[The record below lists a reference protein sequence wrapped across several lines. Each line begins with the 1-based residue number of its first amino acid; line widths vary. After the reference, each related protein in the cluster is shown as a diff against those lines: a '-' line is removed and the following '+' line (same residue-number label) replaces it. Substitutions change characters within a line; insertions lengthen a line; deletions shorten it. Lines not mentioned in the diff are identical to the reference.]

1 MSEPNRQAVL
11 QSAAFADVAGVAG
24 FVAFSLRDEGAADPA
39 YTEVDAASSGQGTV
53 LAAVDDIPDG
63 GGVIVQDANVVV
75 TRDGSSIQAFSAVCT
90 HQGCTVA
97 SVQDGRISCACH
109 GSVFDSGAGAV
120 LQVRSARYL
129 RHSLPDSHRALR
141 PAPCRTASYVAE
153 LAGRMMRL
161 SLRSHRHQ
169 ASDHVKHRPRD

>member
-1 MSEPNRQAVL
+1 MSEPNRRAVL
-11 QSAAFADVAGVAG
+11 QGAAVAGVAGVAG
-24 FVAFSLRDEGAADPA
+24 FVAFSLRDEEAADPA
-39 YTEVDAASSGQGTV
+39 YTEDDAASNGQGTV

-109 GSVFDSGAGAV
+109 GSVFDSGTGAV
-120 LQVRSARYL
+120 LQGPAQ
-129 RHSLPDSHRALR
+129 R
-141 PAPCRTASYVAE
+141 PLAPVEVGLVDGSIVTV
-153 LAGRMMRL
+153 
-161 SLRSHRHQ
+161 
-169 ASDHVKHRPRD
+169 